1 MDSHAIIFTT
11 LGFQIKLS
19 LKEDTFDTIMT
30 WVKVPRQKTTF
41 RTRQTDWEHEFSLR
55 FTPPFP
61 PLRHFPPP
69 TSWLAAKKL
78 HVVPI
83 VCLAFFPRHM
93 TPTIS
98 VKSGNGPCQMLAVSQ
113 FNIYYIYIPTQKKV
127 STISKTSPR
136 PNPNF
141 FGLKLVL
148 TLILDPWIS
157 SIVKRQGTSARV
169 KIIATSTRWTRHLQP
184 SLRISPIQA
193 PWRSTAGAKHVLGRS
208 GVVHFP

>member
-113 FNIYYIYIPTQKKV
+113 FNIYIYTHPKKGQHHQQNVTQTQPQFFWSQI
-127 STISKTSPR
+127 STY
-136 PNPNF
+136 PNF
-141 FGLKLVL
+141 
-148 TLILDPWIS
+148 
-157 SIVKRQGTSARV
+157 
-169 KIIATSTRWTRHLQP
+169 
-184 SLRISPIQA
+184 
-193 PWRSTAGAKHVLGRS
+193 RSMDFIDSQTPRDICQS
-208 GVVHFP
+208 